1 MISPR
6 VGGNR
11 TISRTPD
18 EPAATRTSASPGKL
32 PEKVRRALGCL
43 FAPVDIASLVFFRI
57 AFGAVMLWEVWR
69 YFNYGWIGAYYI
81 DPVFHFSYYG
91 FGWVQPWPGNGM
103 YVHFLALGVLA
114 GCVMLGLFYRA
125 ATVLF
130 FLGFSYVFL
139 LEQTLYLNH
148 FYLICLISLLLIF
161 VPAHRAFSL
170 DALRRPQIRS
180 RTVPAWALWILA
192 AQMAIVYFYG
202 GLAKLNADWLQGEP
216 MRMWLAAST
225 DFPVIGSLFTREWA
239 PYLFS
244 YGGLLFDLLIVPLLL
259 WPRTRMFAFAAAAGF
274 HVTNAELFQIGI
286 FPWLAIA
293 ATTLFLPPS
302 WPRWLA
308 SRLPFP
314 RGSRE
319 DGGRETG
326 TATRTIPPESPA
338 SSGLHKRQY
347 AALALLGIFL
357 AVQLL
362 APLRHHLY
370 PGNANWTE
378 EGHRFAWHMKLR
390 DVQAEAT
397 FYATDPDSGNVW
409 ELEPERY
416 LASWQAGRMAPYPD
430 MVLQFSHYVA
440 DAYRQEGYE
449 DIEVR
454 AEVMASLNGR
464 EPQPLVDPDE
474 NLAEQSRTLAP
485 SPWIARLKEPLN
497 ASGERG
503 R

>member
-1 MISPR
+1 MKLPFMISPR
-6 VGGNR
+6 VEDVR

-18 EPAATRTSASPGKL
+18 EATTRTGAARGKM
-32 PEKVRRALGCL
+32 LGRL

-69 YFNYGWIGAYYI
+69 YFSYGWIGAYYI

-103 YVHFLALGVLA
+103 YLHFLALGVLA
-114 GCVMLGLFYRA
+114 GCVMLGLFYRV
-125 ATVLF
+125 ATALF

-148 FYLICLISLLLIF
+148 FYLICLVSLLMIF
-161 VPAHRAFSL
+161 VPAHRAFSM
-170 DALRRPQIRS
+170 DALRKPEIRS

-192 AQMAIVYFYG
+192 AQMAIAYFYG

-216 MRMWLAAST
+216 MRMWLSAST

-259 WPRTRMFAFAAAAGF
+259 WRKTRMFAFAAAVGF

-302 WPRWLA
+302 WPRRLANRLSVPWL
-308 SRLPFP
+308 
-314 RGSRE
+314 SRE
-319 DGGRETG
+319 YAET
-326 TATRTIPPESPA
+326 APRTMQPSQA
-338 SSGLHKRQY
+338 SSGLHGRQY

-362 APLRHHLY
+362 VPLRHHLY

-397 FYATDPDSGNVW
+397 FYATDPDSGEVW
-409 ELEPERY
+409 ELDPERY
-416 LASWQAGRMAPYPD
+416 LTGWQAGRMAPYPD
-430 MVLQFSHYVA
+430 MILQFSHHIA

-449 DIEVR
+449 DIEIR

-474 NLAEQSRTLAP
+474 NLAQQSRTLAP
-485 SPWIARLKEPLN
+485 SAWILPLEQPLD
-497 ASGERG
+497 ASVERG